1 MNLSGAFT
9 GSVHVYPL
17 RVYFEDTDA
26 GGVVYHATYLNF
38 AERARTEMMRLLG
51 CDHPRMMAG
60 DGIVF
65 AVRRAALDYRRPAR
79 LDDRLEV
86 HTRVTRLGGAS
97 IDVEQA
103 IRRPADDALLCV
115 VELRLVCM
123 SLGEAPRAVRIPDHL
138 RRHVEALGDDILDQ
152 GRK

>member
-1 MNLSGAFT
+1 MNLSGSFT
-9 GSVHVYPL
+9 GAMHVYPL

-51 CDHPRMMAG
+51 CEHPRMIEG

-65 AVRRAALDYRRPAR
+65 AVRRASADYRRPAR
-79 LDDRLEV
+79 LDDLLEV
-86 HTRVTRLGGAS
+86 HTRVVRLGGAS

-103 IRRPADDALLCV
+103 ILRPADGEVLCV

-123 SLGEAPRAVRIPDHL
+123 SVDEHRAVRIPEDL
-138 RRHVEALGDDILDQ
+138 RRRVVALDDETREQ